1 MTDKKNIT
9 AKAPAQAKVAPK
21 APAAPA
27 PKGKTATRSIKSGS
41 LLAHGV
47 GRRKKSVARIW
58 LRRGSGKIS
67 VNGLP
72 HMEYFD
78 SSITRDAAATP
89 FRVSPIAA
97 NYDVTVS
104 VQGGG
109 KNGQADAVKLGI
121 ARAMVEL
128 DENLRPVM
136 RKHGLLTVD
145 ARNKERKKYGQKA
158 ARRKFQFVKR

>member
-1 MTDKKNIT
+1 MTDKKNI
-9 AKAPAQAKVAPK
+9 AVKAPVQAKVAPK
-21 APAAPA
+21 ALA
-27 PKGKTATRSIKSGS
+27 PKGKATRSIKIGS
-41 LLAHGV
+41 PLAQGV

-72 HMEYFD
+72 HIEYFD
-78 SSITRDAAATP
+78 NSITRDAAATP
-89 FRVSPIAA
+89 FRICPVGA
-97 NYDVTVS
+97 NYDVMAN

-128 DENLRPVM
+128 DENLRVVM

>member
-1 MTDKKNIT
+1 MTDKKIA
-9 AKAPAQAKVAPK
+9 AKAPVQAKVAPK
-21 APAAPA
+21 AVA
-27 PKGKTATRSIKSGS
+27 PKAKSAKRTKLGS
-41 LLAHGV
+41 PLSHGV

-72 HMEYFD
+72 HIEYFD
-78 SSITRDAAATP
+78 SSITRDNAATP
-89 FRVSPIAA
+89 FRVTPVGA
-97 NYDVTVS
+97 NYDVQVL
-104 VQGGG
+104 VNGGG
-109 KNGQADAVKLGI
+109 KNGQSDAVKLGI
-121 ARAMVEL
+121 ARAMVDM
-128 DENLRPVM
+128 DEGLRPVM

>member
-1 MTDKKNIT
+1 MTDKKNV
-9 AKAPAQAKVAPK
+9 AVKAPTQPKVAPK
-21 APAAPA
+21 AQA
-27 PKGKTATRSIKSGS
+27 PKSKAKPRIQAGS
-41 LLAHGV
+41 PLAHGV

-78 SSITRDAAATP
+78 SNITRDAAATP
-89 FRVSPIAA
+89 FRICPVAA
-97 NYDVTVS
+97 NYDVV
-104 VQGGG
+104 VRVVGGG

-121 ARAMVEL
+121 ARAMVDM
-128 DENLRPVM
+128 DENLRQVM
-136 RKHGLLTVD
+136 RQHGLLTVD
-145 ARNKERKKYGQKA
+145 SRNKERKKYGQKA